1 MSYYFDDITNSTKIN
16 INNILLNKKLYENNS
31 VYNILHKSPT
41 GPKPLHIMFDKID
54 GFITS
59 LNSKIKHL
67 VLLDY
72 GLLDKIC
79 D

>member
-16 INNILLNKKLYENNS
+16 INILLNKKLYENNS
-31 VYNILHKSPT
+31 VYNILYKSPT
-41 GPKPLHIMFDKID
+41 GPKPFHIMFDKID

-59 LNSKIKHL
+59 LDSKTKHI
-67 VLLDY
+67 VLFDY